1 MKRIVSLS
9 IFLVLAI
16 IVWWSITTDY
26 STTDQ
31 LQQAKNQQYIEVFMD
46 QFEMT
51 AMDENGKP
59 DYILNGMHLQRFN
72 GSDNAEIKQPV
83 LQLLRKNRQWKVSAD
98 KAIIN
103 DSNETLKL
111 INNVVMQQQNIE
123 PAVTIRT
130 QNLLINASTQI
141 TQTRAQVDI
150 TQGNSRL
157 KSKGMIFNN
166 ITSELELSSN
176 VNGYY
181 LPYD

>member
-1 MKRIVSLS
+1 MKHIVSLS
-9 IFLVLAI
+9 IFLVLAT

-31 LQQAKNQQYIEVFMD
+31 LQQAQSKQYVEVFMN

-59 DYILNGMHLQRFN
+59 GYILNGMQLQRFK
-72 GSDNAEIKQPV
+72 GSDNAEIMRPV
-83 LQLLRKNRQWKVSAD
+83 LQLLQENRQWKVSAD

-130 QNLLINASTQI
+130 QNLLINSSTQI
-141 TQTRAQVDI
+141 AQTQAQVDI
-150 TQGNSRL
+150 TQGQSRL

>member
-1 MKRIVSLS
+1 MKHIVSLS

-26 STTDQ
+26 STTDA
-31 LQQAKNQQYIEVFMD
+31 LQQTKSKRYVEIFMNQFDI
-46 QFEMT
+46 T

-59 DYILNGMHLQRFN
+59 DYILNGSRLQRFK
-72 GSDNAEIKQPV
+72 GSKNTEIKQPV
-83 LQLLRKNRQWKVSAD
+83 LQLLGENRQWKVSAD

-103 DSNETLKL
+103 DRNETLRL
-111 INNVVMQQQNIE
+111 IDNVVMQQQNIE
-123 PAVTIRT
+123 PAVIIRT
-130 QNLLINASTQI
+130 HKLLINSSTQI
-141 TQTRAQVDI
+141 TQTQAQVDI
-150 TQGNSRL
+150 TQGKSRI

-166 ITSELELSSN
+166 ITSELRLLSN